1 MKVAGQR
8 SKTGHKDPVVCTY
21 CKKPRH
27 TREKCWKLHGR
38 SSNFQNAQT
47 NRKNWTTKNGPAKG
61 QGQSYVTKMKPRE
74 ETNSFQDYAE
84 LDRVEIEKLKFF
96 LGTLEKPTGSSTC
109 SLAFSGN
116 ISQSFTLV
124 SQIYPQQDLG

>member
-1 MKVAGQR
+1 
-8 SKTGHKDPVVCTY
+8 
-21 CKKPRH
+21 
-27 TREKCWKLHGR
+27 
-38 SSNFQNAQT
+38 
-47 NRKNWTTKNGPAKG
+47 
-61 QGQSYVTKMKPRE
+61 MKPRE

-109 SLAFSGN
+109 SLDFSGN